1 MKKRILLVEDNLAT
15 VELMEE
21 ELRFLGYDVVV
32 AKNGLEAV
40 EIATSILPDLII
52 MDIAMPEMNGIQ
64 ATSQIRINPK
74 TKAIPILVA
83 TAKVMPGDR
92 EVFLAA
98 GCDDYLAKP
107 FTHRELGVHIDTL
120 LKQKG

>member
-40 EIATSILPDLII
+40 EIATSVLPDLIVT
-52 MDIAMPEMNGIQ
+52 DIAMPEMNGVQ
-64 ATSQIRINPK
+64 AASKIRINPK
-74 TKAIPILVA
+74 TKAIPILAA

-92 EVFLAA
+92 EVCLAA
-98 GCDDYLAKP
+98 GCDDYLPKP
-107 FTHRELGVHIDTL
+107 FTHRELGVRIDTL